1 MFLLIM
7 FLVAQG
13 LVEVVTSS
21 DGQISVR
28 ATILLGELLH
38 MVLHCFRSVN
48 RAHYIFTLHKY
59 LLWGHELEICN
70 ISYLTA

>member
-1 MFLLIM
+1 MLLLIM
-7 FLVAQG
+7 VLVAQG

-21 DGQISVR
+21 DRQISVR

-38 MVLHCFRSVN
+38 MVLRYFRSVN
-48 RAHYIFTLHKY
+48 RAHSLFTLHKY
-59 LLWGHELEICN
+59 LLWGHELELCN

>member
-7 FLVAQG
+7 VLVTQG

-21 DGQISVR
+21 DRQISVR

-38 MVLHCFRSVN
+38 MVLHYFRSVN
-48 RAHYIFTLHKY
+48 RAHYLLHFINIYYGAMNLNYVIFH
-59 LLWGHELEICN
+59 I
-70 ISYLTA
+70 